1 LRKIQYRKNDEQ
13 DQNPLRNIELTYG
26 LSLNDTFWVQ
36 IENDVHSW
44 DDINLYKNNFSPLPG
59 EIVLGTESLR
69 EFAFL
74 PRSPEYTSEGML
86 RKAWIKQGGELYLV
100 KTDNVRG
107 LTSQA
112 VMEYFAFQVAHTFGV
127 HHIEYDL
134 ETRIRTTGEIMDVC
148 TCKAFTDINTSFVK
162 AADFFRY
169 KGFSDLSSEDLEN
182 TALQQ
187 ELAECFDPDSYGKMI
202 IFDFL
207 IGNTDRH
214 LGNFGYLYDSRNGQL
229 LSPAPLFDSG
239 KSFFA
244 DDPGNPIRDVEAW
257 LDQAQLTSFMN
268 PLDQLDCF
276 LSEEH
281 AEGLERVAAMSLQQ
295 HPTVP
300 VPEIHLLEDFVRT
313 QARRA
318 LALIPSSGPRPA

>member
-1 LRKIQYRKNDEQ
+1 MRKIQYRKNDEQ

-134 ETRIRTTGEIMDVC
+134 ETRIRTRKSIGGC
-148 TCKAFTDINTSFVK
+148 LARLC
-162 AADFFRY
+162 Y
-169 KGFSDLSSEDLEN
+169 KCFSDLSSEDLEN

-187 ELAECFDPDSYGKMI
+187 ELAECFDPDSYGKMM

-318 LALIPSSGPRPA
+318 LALIPSSGP